1 MKLVLLVALATV
13 AAAASVFKPGEEYVY
28 HYKGHVL
35 SGIPKASKQFA
46 GILIDTLVVFQFQ
59 QDYKVVM
66 KLDKIK
72 LFKINNHISTPPSE
86 PLNENEITLLT
97 GEQAVVLTE
106 FLVKPIKFRYVDG
119 TIQELEKETPD
130 RYWSVNI
137 KKGIL
142 SLFQV
147 TLKDR
152 TPTTDYSSFDST
164 GSRPRYPYTSR
175 SSNPTPFW
183 KSSKNAVYTVME
195 TDVTGTCETKY
206 TLISDKTHLS
216 PSSSEMYVTSVRDF
230 NSCQNQPFYI
240 QGLFQGVYNHQEEE
254 DLLQPMVE
262 TSYVITGDLSHFL
275 IKEAKLRGKYSFMV
289 HGLDGGSMS
298 SYILQTLK
306 LKTTQSITRVI
317 RLTNSLTEKHG
328 LLMVIPKASQIPEK
342 KGYEETPSSSS
353 QSGWMRRPT
362 YQSRSTV
369 ESWSDEDESTTEDI
383 TSIIPVIEEKLSK
396 LIECVYSPTETKCSE
411 TLYQI
416 SRILRELPRPVLK
429 TIVTKYVS
437 MSHSHTEYRK
447 SEVLLDLL
455 PTLMSPASSKVLMD
469 LIRERLVSELRG
481 SLMINAMTLVAKPT
495 PSVVNSLLTLFKE
508 MPKEHSTK
516 LGSKTLLR
524 QSLLLGVGTMTHR
537 MINVMRS
544 HGKPVPE
551 ILTFIE
557 TVSSELKKMLSET
570 SSKTEKV
577 LIIESMGNMGA
588 SQTISTLK
596 SLVEDSS
603 ETLPIRIQAIFSLR
617 RLAKQFRK
625 QVVPILLSIYMDI
638 KELPELRQAAF
649 VVIIHSNPGFTT
661 LQMIGHRL
669 RHEPSSQVRTL
680 VYSNLVNLAMFT
692 SHEPEHK
699 ELKQNAK
706 LVVKTI
712 PPVKIGIYDSFT
724 MKLSQFSDDYDMGAS
739 LQLSKIKSKVSGL
752 PIALN
757 AKLQGTYLGKHRHIL
772 ESGVVGTSVE
782 KVLRKTLGPYGM
794 LSEFLKGKVTLEDF
808 IRPFTNFEWNNIEYK
823 VKELLSKTLVDM
835 TNDEKPHAYWYL
847 YLLDSKIQHILLNS
861 DNVEEIVNKVKIIVP
876 EIISKLTQGLKVDV
890 IKAMS
895 ISNSLTIASPIGIP
909 LTVNSSLTAVG
920 KVDGIVKVNNLPTFS
935 EVFRRG
941 PVSLPKISLD
951 VDLKPTFDIVHYL
964 SVGCNMRWLTSG
976 VFLESIVDSNLPTKF
991 SVHFKGPEHEITI
1004 KKFMPKKP
1012 VVLVH
1017 AKVSP
1022 HTFLTYLPTAVH
1034 RLPYTYEAKEILNVK
1049 IVKVTPFEHKYRCTI
1064 TGMELETRGVFSVC
1078 GPQWCPTMPL
1088 FGKQSI
1094 TITATPLSNVDY
1106 IHLKIKS
1113 LRSNIELEGLPASTP
1128 TEELYGED
1136 SDEDTETDSYPYSE
1150 TISPRHYRRSSS
1162 RMISSGEFQPI
1173 TVDPI
1178 FNTEPIK
1185 RQILVTVGPNTQ
1197 QSPKIKGLFTWLMG
1211 RRYLKNQFNA
1221 QVVRLAHGETPA
1233 WKLHLNTVVNPL
1245 AVTSMLPIPTH
1256 MYSSSEPTAEYLTK
1270 THFSWIYGGLENE
1283 IRVRVLPGSP
1293 IDFSKELKEHKI
1305 FTAFNLPEAKLQ
1317 KYKFT
1322 IETDVTHMNK
1332 RALKVVSVL
1341 HDALKYQMYDYLTT
1355 SVPSNPINNKIIVA
1369 IELLPWWEQMNI
1381 IVKTP
1386 IQNSYIANVPF
1397 YLNPLFPTDE
1407 RIRLHDVPSWV
1418 WYKNYTFE
1426 ETPEYSPYETR
1437 EEEQDEDDEEQYDS
1451 VPYKNSPVVG
1461 GECTI
1466 NGEEMVI
1473 MSFDGVSRPF
1483 TSLRKYQTKGC
1494 KTLISKDC
1502 HNERLFSV
1510 ISTLKPVT
1518 SESTWKTKVVIP
1530 NYEIE
1535 VEGKNGRL
1543 FVSINGEEK
1552 TIHPS
1557 EPLVISED
1565 YSETSP
1571 KLFKIEKFDSKHM
1584 EIKFYE
1590 LGAKIIVD
1598 TERKVMKIK
1607 LAPWSTLQ
1615 GELCGI
1621 CGNFNLDQ
1629 SDDYTPQETLDL
1641 PGGRTYF
1648 ENNLLPTESCDVERI
1663 YNTDDEYCTK
1673 EEHLT
1678 IHRYENGIPMT
1689 CRTEKKVVQC
1699 APGCRPVK
1707 LESVK
1712 TCFTCTS
1719 ETGMS
1724 LPRNTYY
1731 TPRWEDESG
1740 VECSD
1745 FYHRVEVPTRCVP
1758 VY

>member
-1 MKLVLLVALATV
+1 MKFFLLVALATV
-13 AAAASVFKPGEEYVY
+13 AAAASVFKPGEEYIY

-97 GEQAVVLTE
+97 GEQAVVLIE
-106 FLVKPIKFRYVDG
+106 HLIKPIKFRYVDG
-119 TIQELEKETPD
+119 IVQEMEKETTD
-130 RYWSVNI
+130 RFWSVNI

-147 TLKDR
+147 TLKDK
-152 TPTTDYSSFDST
+152 TPTSDSYSSYDST
-164 GSRPRYPYTSR
+164 VSRPRYSSR
-175 SSNPTPFW
+175 NSNPTPFW

-206 TLISDKTHLS
+206 TLISDKTHIS
-216 PSSSEMYVTSVRDF
+216 PSTSEMYLTAIRDF
-230 NSCQNQPFYI
+230 NSCQTEPFYI
-240 QGLFQGVYNHQEEE
+240 QGLFQGVYNYKDEQNI
-254 DLLQPMVE
+254 LQPMVE

-275 IKEAKLRGKYSFMV
+275 IKEARLSGKYSFMV

-306 LKTTQSITRVI
+306 LKSTQPITRVI
-317 RLTNSLTEKHG
+317 RLATPLIEKHG
-328 LLMVIPKASQIPEK
+328 LMMVIPKAMQIPEK
-342 KGYEETPSSSS
+342 KGYEEMPSSSS
-353 QSGWMRRPT
+353 SGQSGWMRRPT
-362 YQSRSTV
+362 YPSRSSV
-369 ESWSDEDESTTEDI
+369 EYWNDEDETSTEDI
-383 TSIIPVIEEKLSK
+383 TSIIPVVEEKLSK
-396 LIECVYSPTETKCSE
+396 LIDCVYSPTETKCSE

-416 SRILRELPRPVLK
+416 SRILRELPKPVLR

-437 MSHSHTEYRK
+437 MSSGHTEYRK

-455 PTLMSPASSKVLMD
+455 PTLISPASSRVLIE

-495 PSVVNSLLTLFKE
+495 PSVINSLLTLFKE

-516 LGSKTLLR
+516 LGGKTLLR

-544 HGKPVPE
+544 QGKPVPE
-551 ILTFIE
+551 ILTVIE
-557 TVSSELKKMLSET
+557 TVSSELKRMLGET
-570 SSKTEKV
+570 SNKIEKI

-596 SLVEDSS
+596 SLVEDPA
-603 ETLPIRIQAIFSLR
+603 EPITVRIQAIFGLR

-638 KELPELRQAAF
+638 KEEPVLRQAAF

-699 ELKQNAK
+699 ELKKNAK

-712 PPVKIGIYDSFT
+712 PPVRIGVYDSFT
-724 MKLSQFSDDYDMGAS
+724 VKLSRFTEDYDMGAS
-739 LQLSKIKSKVSGL
+739 LQLSKIKSKFSGL

-757 AKLQGTYLGKHRHIL
+757 AKLQGTYLGKHRHVL
-772 ESGVVGTSVE
+772 ETGVVGTSVE

-808 IRPFTNFEWNNIEYK
+808 IRPFTSFDWNNVEYK
-823 VKELLSKTLVDM
+823 VKELLTKTLVDM

-847 YLLDSKIQHILLNS
+847 YLLDTKVQHILLNS
-861 DNVEEIVNKVKIIVP
+861 DNVEEIVSKVNTIIP
-876 EIISKLTQGLKVDV
+876 EIMLKLTNGIKVDI
-890 IKAMS
+890 IKSMS
-895 ISNSLTIASPIGIP
+895 LVNSLTIASPIGIP

-920 KVDGIVKVNNLPTFS
+920 KVDGFVKVNNLPTFS

-941 PVSLPKISLD
+941 PVTLPKMSLD
-951 VDLKPTFDIVHYL
+951 VDLKPTFDIVHYM

-976 VFLESIVDSNLPTKF
+976 VYLESIVDSNLPVKLN
-991 SVHFKGPEHEITI
+991 VHFKGPEHEITI
-1004 KKFMPKKP
+1004 KKFIPKRP

-1022 HTFLTYLPTAVH
+1022 HTFLTFLPTTVH
-1034 RLPYTYEAKEILNVK
+1034 KLPYSYESKEILDNK
-1049 IVKVTPFEHKYRCTI
+1049 IVKVRPFEHKYKCSI

-1078 GPQWCPTMPL
+1078 GPQWCPTKPL

-1106 IHLKIKS
+1106 VQMKIKS
-1113 LRSNIELEGLPASTP
+1113 LRSNIELEGLSANTP
-1128 TEELYGED
+1128 TEELYGD
-1136 SDEDTETDSYPYSE
+1136 DTDDEIDTDTYPSYPESRN
-1150 TISPRHYRRSSS
+1150 PRHYRTPSR
-1162 RMISSGEFQPI
+1162 RMITTGEFQPI

-1178 FNTEPIK
+1178 FSTEPIK

-1197 QSPKIKGLFTWLMG
+1197 QSPKVKGMFTWLMG
-1211 RRYLKNQFNA
+1211 RRYWKHQLNA
-1221 QVVRLAHGETPA
+1221 QIVRLAHGETPS
-1233 WKLHLNTVVNPL
+1233 WKLHMNTVVNPL
-1245 AVTSMLPIPTH
+1245 AITSQLPIPTY
-1256 MYSSSEPTAEYLTK
+1256 MYSSAEPVAEYLTK
-1270 THFSWIYGGLENE
+1270 THLSWVYGGIENE
-1283 IRVRVLPGSP
+1283 IRIKVLPGSP
-1293 IDFSKELKEHKI
+1293 IDFSRELEEHKI
-1305 FTAFNLPEAKLQ
+1305 FTAFNLPEARLQ

-1332 RALKVVSVL
+1332 KALKVVSVL
-1341 HDALKYQMYDYLTT
+1341 HDALKYQMFDYLTT

-1369 IELLPWWEQMNI
+1369 VELLPYWEQMNI

-1407 RIRLHDVPSWV
+1407 RIRMHEVPSWS
-1418 WYKNYTFE
+1418 WYKNYTFT
-1426 ETPEYSPYETR
+1426 ETPEYSPYSENN
-1437 EEEQDEDDEEQYDS
+1437 ENEDDEEQFDT

-1461 GECTI
+1461 GECTV
-1466 NGEEMVI
+1466 NSEEMVI
-1473 MSFDGVSRPF
+1473 TSFDGVTRPF

-1502 HNERLFSV
+1502 QNERLFSV
-1510 ISTLKPVT
+1510 ISTLKPLS
-1518 SESTWKTKVVIP
+1518 SESTWKTKVIIP

-1535 VEGKNGRL
+1535 LEGRNGRL
-1543 FVSINGEEK
+1543 YVVINGEEK
-1552 TIHPS
+1552 NVHQS
-1557 EPLVISED
+1557 EPLVISEE
-1565 YSETSP
+1565 YSPSSP
-1571 KLFKIEKFDSKHM
+1571 KLFKVEKFDSKHL
-1584 EIKFYE
+1584 EVKFFE
-1590 LGAKIIVD
+1590 LGAKIFID
-1598 TERKVMKIK
+1598 SELKQLKIK

-1629 SDDYTPQETLDL
+1629 SDDYTPQETLYQ
-1641 PGGRTYF
+1641 PGGRSYF
-1648 ENNLLPTESCDVERI
+1648 ESNLLPTDTCDVDRI
-1663 YNTDDEYCTK
+1663 YNTDDEDCTK
-1673 EEHLT
+1673 ETHLT
-1678 IHRYENGIPMT
+1678 INRYDNDTPMT
-1689 CRTEKKVVQC
+1689 CRSEKKIIQC
-1699 APGCRPVK
+1699 APGCRPVQ
-1707 LESVK
+1707 LQSIK
-1712 TCFTCTS
+1712 TCFTCTT
-1719 ETGMS
+1719 ETGTS
-1724 LPRNTYY
+1724 QPRKTYY
-1731 TPRWEDESG
+1731 TPRWEDEGG
-1740 VECSD
+1740 VECD
-1745 FYHRVEVPTRCVP
+1745 DYYHRVEVPTRCVP